1 MILREG
7 IKPKAGSDHIALR
20 LLGFSKL
27 AAGGRGR
34 LAALSFTHG
43 GGD

>member
-7 IKPKAGSDHIALR
+7 IKPKAGSDHTALR

-27 AAGGRGR
+27 AAGGGGSPGGIVLHTWGR
-34 LAALSFTHG
+34 
-43 GGD
+43 